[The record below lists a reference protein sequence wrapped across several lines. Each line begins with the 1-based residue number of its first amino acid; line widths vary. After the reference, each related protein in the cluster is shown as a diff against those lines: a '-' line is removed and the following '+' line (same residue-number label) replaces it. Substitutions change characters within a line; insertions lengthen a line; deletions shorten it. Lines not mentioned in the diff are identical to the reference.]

1 MVYRFRLVS
10 DEEESFLR
18 EVQVDSEATFLQLN
32 DFILEGLGY
41 STKEITSFHICDDDW
56 SMQQE
61 ITLMDMG
68 FNSEQDSYLMESTRL
83 EELVRDKGDKLFYV
97 FDMFNE
103 RGFYME
109 LLELL
114 PGQRLS
120 EPVFTIERGTIPQ
133 QIADLDLDPSP
144 TATTAGRGLDLGED
158 FFDEA
163 QLDLEDLDP
172 EGFTDLDSL
181 EGY

>member
-18 EVQVDSEATFLQLN
+18 EVQIDSEATFLQLN

-41 STKEITSFHICDDDW
+41 STKEITSFHVCDDDW

-109 LLELL
+109 LVELL
-114 PGQRLS
+114 PGKKLT
-120 EPVFTIERGTIPQ
+120 EPTFTIERGTIPQ
-133 QIADLDLDPSP
+133 QIGDLDLEAIPSVG
-144 TATTAGRGLDLGED
+144 TTGRGLDLGED
-158 FFDEA
+158 FFDED
-163 QLDLEDLDP
+163 QLDLDDLDP